1 MNFHIYNVIC
11 SMVALFIYI
20 SFRFGVDSYLRV
32 NKNSKTYIR
41 KNKKGYLNYW
51 IYKKINE
58 DIGLGH
64 IFYLNVFLL
73 VLTPL
78 YSIVSICFGWVDLL
92 AVPIAVCNV
101 ILCICQIPAIIFS
114 DTYWNLEYYKKKF
127 VILTKSK
134 SGRGFH
140 SSFYMIFEILG
151 LLAFAVYNISLA
163 I

>member
-1 MNFHIYNVIC
+1 
-11 SMVALFIYI
+11 MVALFIYI

-32 NKNSKTYIR
+32 NKNSKTYVR
-41 KNKKGYLNYW
+41 KSKKGYLNYW

>member
-1 MNFHIYNVIC
+1 MNFYIC
-11 SMVALFIYI
+11 NIICAIFALFIYV

-32 NKNSKTYIR
+32 HKNSKSFIR

-51 IYKKINE
+51 TYKKINDE
-58 DIGLGH
+58 IGLGY
-64 IFYLNVFLL
+64 IFHLNILL
-73 VLTPL
+73 LILTFL
-78 YSIVSICFGWVDLL
+78 YSLVSVCFGWVDFLSL
-92 AVPIAVCNV
+92 PIAVCNV

-114 DTYWNLEYYKKKF
+114 NTYWNLEYYKKKF
-127 VILTKSK
+127 VILTKNK

-151 LLAFAVYNISLA
+151 LLSFAVYNISLA